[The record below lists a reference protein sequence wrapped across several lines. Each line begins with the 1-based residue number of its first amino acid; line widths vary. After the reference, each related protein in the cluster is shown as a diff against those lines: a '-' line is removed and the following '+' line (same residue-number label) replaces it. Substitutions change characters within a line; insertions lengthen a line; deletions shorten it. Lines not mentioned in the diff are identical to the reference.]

1 MRYAVLITSLA
12 TVLLIVAAC
21 GDEESTP
28 TPAKNSSGSSAQT
41 QQATTTGTPFIQ
53 EKESDK
59 RGLPMYAEGAANVI
73 STDVYIGQPD
83 DFSSALERSDLVVEG
98 VIDEL
103 YPARWSTV
111 DNAAPGTITR
121 EVVKDLAIHIR
132 TPVQLS
138 VKRVFKGK
146 SVGDTLKFSFVGGR
160 VGDTAHVYGWS
171 DVFEEGTRVIV
182 IPSKRRAWQC
192 RPQCGAARALPEDTS
207 SCQG

>member
-1 MRYAVLITSLA
+1 MRYAALITSLA

-21 GDEESTP
+21 GDEESIP
-28 TPAKNSSGSSAQT
+28 TSAKNSSGSNAQT

-73 STDVYIGQPD
+73 LTDVYIGQPD

-146 SVGDTLKFSFVGGR
+146 SVGDTLKFSVQRSWADELVTPLTSMGG
-160 VGDTAHVYGWS
+160 VTS
-171 DVFEEGTRVIV
+171 
-182 IPSKRRAWQC
+182 SKRVL
-192 RPQCGAARALPEDTS
+192 GSLYS
-207 SCQG
+207 

>member
-1 MRYAVLITSLA
+1 MRYAVLITSFA
-12 TVLLIVAAC
+12 TVLLLVAAC

-28 TPAKNSSGSSAQT
+28 TSAKNSSGSSAQT
-41 QQATTTGTPFIQ
+41 QQVATTTGTPFIQ

-59 RGLPMYAEGAANVI
+59 RGLHTYAEGAANVI

-121 EVVKDLAIHIR
+121 EVVKDL
-132 TPVQLS
+132 V
-138 VKRVFKGK
+138 
-146 SVGDTLKFSFVGGR
+146 VGQT
-160 VGDTAHVYGWS
+160 
-171 DVFEEGTRVIV
+171 
-182 IPSKRRAWQC
+182 
-192 RPQCGAARALPEDTS
+192 
-207 SCQG
+207 

>member
-1 MRYAVLITSLA
+1 M
-12 TVLLIVAAC
+12 
-21 GDEESTP
+21 
-28 TPAKNSSGSSAQT
+28 
-41 QQATTTGTPFIQ
+41 ATTTGTPFIQ

-59 RGLPMYAEGAANVI
+59 RGLHTYAEGAANVI

-83 DFSSALERSDLVVEG
+83 DFSSALARSDLVVEG

-121 EVVKDLAIHIR
+121 EVVKDLATHIR

-160 VGDTAHVYGWS
+160 VGDTAHVYEWN
-171 DVFEEGTRVIV
+171 DVFEEGTLVIV
-182 IPSKRRAWQC
+182 FLAKGGPGSAAHNVEPQGLYPRMRLVVRGDVAQGPTKDIPMKELLGQL
-192 RPQCGAARALPEDTS
+192 Q
-207 SCQG
+207 